1 MSVTV
6 KQIINALG
14 GLEKTAHLTNSNYM
28 TVAAWSHRNRIPA
41 MIQLNF
47 QKIIKRG
54 IKLAEQNAS
63 THGHQVAP

>member
-1 MSVTV
+1 MTV

-14 GLEKTAHLTNSNYM
+14 GLQKVADLTNTNYM

-41 MIQLNF
+41 MIQLNY
-47 QKIIKRG
+47 QKVIKRG

-63 THGHQVAP
+63 THGHQVAL